1 MKNIYNYIFHRET
14 FELEYEVRGLFQQE
28 DTLLP
33 ILGRG
38 GFGTVYKLRNNL
50 AMKVPKCM
58 EYGYHIREEVI
69 VMKLAHSDFVLG
81 LVHSFDVRPE
91 LTVLISEICPMDL
104 EALKEYC
111 ERNFDAVPLRM
122 VQFIATCVCKAID
135 HLHQLHMAHCDIKDN
150 NVLISQQGIPKLCD
164 LGSAHPLTEDGE
176 SIWGPGLV
184 NFTLLKNL
192 TPEVL
197 TGTSASW
204 RVDFYALGVMLFE
217 LLEGRILHLNVYSD
231 TLCGLKFP
239 ASVKPLGKILHGTII
254 YTDTD
259 YVFRDLID
267 SLVCW
272 LFDYY
277 VNDFPDDLVTSPI
290 LSIAQEVMTNDEMVL
305 TPLNEHSSVHSE
317 TSESDSDLAEILAFY
332 NEASDG

>member
-1 MKNIYNYIFHRET
+1 MAFLGMKYIYNFIFHRET
-14 FELEYEVRGLFQQE
+14 FELEYEVEALFQQD
-28 DTLLP
+28 DTMLP

-38 GFGTVYKLRNNL
+38 GFGTVFKLRNNL

-58 EYGYHIREEVI
+58 EYSYHIREEVI
-69 VMKLAHSDFVLG
+69 VMKLAHSDFILG

-91 LTVLISEICPMDL
+91 LTVLISEICPMDV
-104 EALKEYC
+104 EALQEYC

-135 HLHQLHMAHCDIKDN
+135 HLHQLKMAHFDLKCT

-204 RVDFYALGVMLFE
+204 KVDFYALGVMLFE
-217 LLEGRILHLNVYSD
+217 LLEGRH
-231 TLCGLKFP
+231 
-239 ASVKPLGKILHGTII
+239 PLWIEVPSKREATRKILHGTII

-267 SLVCW
+267 GLVCW

-277 VNDFPDDLVTSPI
+277 VNDFPADLVTSPI
-290 LSIAQEVMTNDEMVL
+290 LSIAQEVMANDELVL
-305 TPLNEHSSVHSE
+305 TLLNERSRSVHNE
-317 TSESDSDLAEILAFY
+317 TSESDSDLADILAFY